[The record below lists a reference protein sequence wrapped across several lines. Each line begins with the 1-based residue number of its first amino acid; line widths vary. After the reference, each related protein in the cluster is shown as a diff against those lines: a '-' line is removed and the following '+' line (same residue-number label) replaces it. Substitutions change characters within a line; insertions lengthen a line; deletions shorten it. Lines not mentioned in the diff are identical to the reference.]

1 MQSMR
6 SKKIAAAIA
15 AVMQFIQEEVPPAA
29 QPLAPAPCA
38 PSFSPWGAA
47 GRQDA
52 MLFRTLWQRR
62 LGRGC

>member
-1 MQSMR
+1 MQPS
-6 SKKIAAAIA
+6 STQKIVAAIS
-15 AVMQFIQEEVPPAA
+15 AVMQFIQEEETPAVQVA
-29 QPLAPAPCA
+29 AAPTPV
-38 PSFSPWGAA
+38 PSFSPWGVA

>member
-1 MQSMR
+1 MQASSR
-6 SKKIAAAIA
+6 KVVAAIS
-15 AVMQFIQEEVPPAA
+15 AVMQFIQEEEAVAA
-29 QPLAPAPCA
+29 QATAPAPAA
-38 PSFSPWGAA
+38 PTFSPWSVA